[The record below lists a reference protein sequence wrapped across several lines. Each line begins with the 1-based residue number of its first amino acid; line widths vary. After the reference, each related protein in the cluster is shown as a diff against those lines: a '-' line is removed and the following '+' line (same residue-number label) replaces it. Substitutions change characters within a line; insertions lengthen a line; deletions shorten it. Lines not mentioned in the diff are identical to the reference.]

1 MIHVLLLAAALGQ
14 TYSRTRMSDSNPA
27 SQCIW
32 WKENTTLTIRPNA
45 AGNPETPG
53 DTEFVAI
60 GSSISTW
67 QNQLATCSSLTL
79 TEGARTQSRLVEYDS
94 TANATN
100 ENLVV
105 FRQRSCR
112 QVVPTGDS
120 CASNGSCANK
130 YDCWDFTDGAIAITT
145 TSFSP
150 KTAQIFDSDI
160 ELNTPAYFFTTVDMP
175 VCARG
180 SEGFTCVATDVQNTM
195 THELGHLLGLAH
207 VADPSSTMSARA
219 ALGELTKRTLD
230 PGSKR
235 FVCDVYPRGM
245 PSKTCFTPRLAIEE
259 NPAAKTGCTSAPGL
273 LLLGVAALLRRRR

>member
-1 MIHVLLLAAALGQ
+1 MIHVLVLAAALGQ

-32 WKENTTLTIRPNA
+32 WKENTTISIRPNA

-60 GSSISTW
+60 GAAITTW
-67 QNQLATCSSLTL
+67 QTELAGCSSLTL
-79 TEGARTQSRLVEYDS
+79 TEGARSQSRLVEYDS
-94 TANATN
+94 AVSATN

-105 FRQRSCR
+105 FRQRPCR
-112 QVVPTGDS
+112 QVVPVGDS
-120 CASNGSCANK
+120 CSSNGSCANK

-180 SEGFTCVATDVQNTM
+180 GEGFTCVATDVQNTM

-207 VADPSSTMSARA
+207 VADVASTMSARA
-219 ALGELTKRTLD
+219 ALGELNKRSLD

-245 PSKTCFTPRLAIEE
+245 PSKTCFTPKLGVEE

-273 LLLGVAALLRRRR
+273 LLIGLATLLRRRR